1 MRQLSNC
8 IFESL
13 EFGKLE
19 MDPKKKKRLLELDE
33 EYGKLVM
40 MYRKDFNTKDVKNLD
55 KEFDRFMKARDKGEK
70 YFPKL
75 KLVGENGFHTDGI
88 LERLKRLRDEF
99 VNFKCFLSR
108 YYLELIDAMIHTV
121 EFSFDPKKY
130 HVWYTNYRAQTP
142 SYKEYHEAMKMLKK
156 NPYEKID
163 EEEERTITGKEA
175 AEEIQKYIDEKGY
188 GWEVKLN
195 KNMLP
200 RMNVDIDKTMNVNP
214 KAMFSKIDIEG
225 LKAHEVDGHIARR
238 YYGYQTG
245 LWLFVMGLQWRNTLD
260 EGIAIYNSLHKVNE
274 VKPNVKFNIALKT
287 IIAYWL
293 CEKDFCELF
302 DFCKDLDSNIPD
314 KALFTTI
321 CRFKRELQDCSII
334 GGNGDDKSYFCGYRI
349 VKNMSDEERD
359 DILKYNVGPDQ
370 IKDIPKIK
378 EFIRVNK
385 LRPIKE
391 VVSW

>member
-1 MRQLSNC
+1 MKQLYDC
-8 IFESL
+8 INESL
-13 EFGKLE
+13 EYGKLE
-19 MDPKKKKRLLELDE
+19 MDYKKKKKLLELDE

-55 KEFDRFMKARDKGEK
+55 KEFEKFIEARKNNEK

-75 KLVGENGFHTDGI
+75 KLVGENGFRTDGI
-88 LERLKRLRDEF
+88 LDRLKKLREEF
-99 VNFKCFLSR
+99 SNFRCFLSK

-130 HVWYTNYRAQTP
+130 NVWYSHYRAQTP
-142 SYKEYHEAMKMLKK
+142 TYVEYKAALDMLRR
-156 NPYEKID
+156 NPYEEID

-175 AEEIQKYIDEKGY
+175 AKEIQDYINEKKY

-195 KNMLP
+195 RHMLP

-214 KAMFSKIDIEG
+214 KAMFSRIDIEG

-260 EGIAIYNSLHKVNE
+260 EGIAIYNSLHKVDE

-293 CEKDFCELF
+293 LEKDFCELF
-302 DFCKDLDSNIPD
+302 DFCKGLDENIPD
-314 KALFTTI
+314 KALFTTL

-334 GGNGDDKSYFCGYRI
+334 GGNGDDKSYFCGYRM
-349 VKNMSDEERD
+349 VKAMTDEQRD

-385 LRPIKE
+385 LQPIKE

>member
-1 MRQLSNC
+1 MKQLQDC

-13 EFGKLE
+13 EYGNLQ
-19 MDPKKKKRLLELDE
+19 MDHAKKKKLLELDE

-55 KEFDRFMKARDKGEK
+55 KEFDKFMDARKKGEK

-75 KLVGENGFHTDGI
+75 KLVGTNGFRTDGI
-88 LERLKRLRDEF
+88 LERLKKLRDEF
-99 VNFKCFLSR
+99 VNFRCFLSK

-130 HVWYTNYRAQTP
+130 ATWYTNYRAQTP
-142 SYKEYHEAMKMLKK
+142 SYKEYYEAMHMLKR
-156 NPYEKID
+156 NPYEEINED
-163 EEEERTITGKEA
+163 EDRTITGKEA
-175 AEEIQKYIDEKGY
+175 AEEIQKYIDEKKY

-214 KAMFSKIDIEG
+214 KAMFSKVDIEG

-260 EGIAIYNSLHKVNE
+260 EGIAIYNSLHKVSE

-287 IIAYWL
+287 IIAYHL
-293 CEKDFCELF
+293 CEKDFCDLF
-302 DFCKDLDSNIPD
+302 TFCKELAPDIPN
-314 KALFTTI
+314 KALFTTL
-321 CRFKRELQDCSII
+321 CRYKRELQDCSII

-349 VKNMSDEERD
+349 VKAMTDEERD

-370 IKDIPKIK
+370 TNAIPKIK

-385 LRPIKE
+385 LKPIQ
-391 VVSW
+391 

>member
-1 MRQLSNC
+1 MKQLYDC
-8 IFESL
+8 INESL
-13 EFGKLE
+13 EYGKLE
-19 MDPKKKKRLLELDE
+19 MDYKKKKKLLELDE

-55 KEFDRFMKARDKGEK
+55 KEFEKFIEARKNNEK

-75 KLVGENGFHTDGI
+75 KLVGENGFRTDGI
-88 LERLKRLRDEF
+88 LERLKKLREEF
-99 VNFKCFLSR
+99 SNFRCFLSK

-130 HVWYTNYRAQTP
+130 NVWYSHYRAQTP
-142 SYKEYHEAMKMLKK
+142 TYVEYKAALDMLRR
-156 NPYEKID
+156 NPYEEID

-175 AEEIQKYIDEKGY
+175 AKEIQDYINEKKY

-195 KNMLP
+195 RHMLP

-214 KAMFSKIDIEG
+214 KAMFSRIDIEG

-260 EGIAIYNSLHKVNE
+260 EGIAIYNSLHKVDE

-293 CEKDFCELF
+293 LEKDFCELF
-302 DFCKDLDSNIPD
+302 NFCKGLDENVPD
-314 KALFTTI
+314 KALFTTL

-334 GGNGDDKSYFCGYRI
+334 GGNGDDKSYFCGYRM
-349 VKNMSDEERD
+349 VKAMTDEQRD
-359 DILKYNVGPDQ
+359 NILKYNVGPDQ

-385 LRPIKE
+385 LQPIKE

>member
-13 EFGKLE
+13 EYGRLE
-19 MDPKKKKRLLELDE
+19 LDPKKKKHLLELDE

-55 KEFDRFMKARDKGEK
+55 KEFDKFMKARDKGEK

-99 VNFKCFLSR
+99 VNFRCFLSR
-108 YYLELIDAMIHTV
+108 YYLELIDAMVHTV

>member
-1 MRQLSNC
+1 MKQLQDC

-13 EFGKLE
+13 EYGNLQ
-19 MDPKKKKRLLELDE
+19 MDSKKKKKLLELDE

-55 KEFDRFMKARDKGEK
+55 KEFDKFMEARKKGEK

-75 KLVGENGFHTDGI
+75 KLVGTNGFRTDGI
-88 LERLKRLRDEF
+88 LDRLKRLRAEF
-99 VNFKCFLSR
+99 VNFHCFLSK
-108 YYLELIDAMIHTV
+108 YYLELIDAMVHTV

-142 SYKEYHEAMKMLKK
+142 SYKEYYEAMKMLKK
-156 NPYEKID
+156 NPYEEIDD
-163 EEEERTITGKEA
+163 EEDRTITGKEA
-175 AEEIQKYIDEKGY
+175 AEEIQKYIDEKKY

-214 KAMFSKIDIEG
+214 KAMFSKVDIEG

-260 EGIAIYNSLHKVNE
+260 EGIAIYNSLHKVSE

-287 IIAYWL
+287 IIAYHL
-293 CEKDFCELF
+293 CEKDFCDLF
-302 DFCKDLDSNIPD
+302 TFCKQLSPDMPD
-314 KALFTTI
+314 KALFTTL

-349 VKNMSDEERD
+349 VKAMTDEERD

-370 IKDIPKIK
+370 IRDIPKIK

-385 LRPIKE
+385 LKPIQ
-391 VVSW
+391 

>member
-1 MRQLSNC
+1 MKSLSSC

-13 EFGKLE
+13 EYGSLE
-19 MDPKKKKRLLELDE
+19 LSPKNKKKLLELDE

-55 KEFDRFMKARDKGEK
+55 KEFDKFMKAREEGKK
-70 YFPKL
+70 YFPQL
-75 KLVGENGFHTDGI
+75 KLVGENGFRTDGI
-88 LERLKRLRDEF
+88 LERLKKLRKEF
-99 VNFKCFLSR
+99 INFKCFLSK
-108 YYLELIDAMIHTV
+108 YYIELIDAMIHTV
-121 EFSFDPKKY
+121 NFSFDPKKY
-130 HVWYTNYRAQTP
+130 NVWYTSYRAQTP
-142 SYKEYHEAMKMLKK
+142 TYREYYEARKMLKAY
-156 NPYEKID
+156 PYEEVD
-163 EEEERTITGKEA
+163 EEQDRTITCKEA
-175 AEEIQKYIDEKGY
+175 AEKIQAYIDEKKY
-188 GWEVKLN
+188 GWKVKLN

-214 KAMFSKIDIEG
+214 KAMFSEIDIEG

-245 LWLFVMGLQWRNTLD
+245 LWLFVMGLKWRNTLD
-260 EGIAIYNSLHKVNE
+260 EGIAIYNSLNNGSAT
-274 VKPNVKFNIALKT
+274 KPNVQFNIALKT

-302 DFCKDLDSNIPD
+302 DYCKKLDENIPD
-314 KALFTTI
+314 KALFTTL
-321 CRFKRELQDCSII
+321 CRFKRELQDCSIL

-349 VKNMSDEERD
+349 VKNMTDKQRE

-385 LRPIKE
+385 LKPIK
-391 VVSW
+391 